1 MDPVAADGFG
11 RAVDAY
17 ERGRPA
23 YPLEALAWLV
33 AALRI
38 GPKTTVVDVGAG
50 TGKFTAQLIP
60 TGATIVAVE
69 PIDAMRATLTANL
82 PTVVALPGT
91 AEALP
96 LETASADAIV
106 AAQAFHWFNIPAAAA
121 EFHRVL
127 RPGGRLGVIWN
138 ERDTSV
144 DWAKELDAIVE
155 PYRGDGPH
163 PRSQRDVELG
173 DRFGPP
179 QHADFSHVQVVDLS
193 TLRDRVASMS
203 FVAVLP
209 ADERTRVLEGVAAL
223 VARQPT
229 TAGRSAFPLPYRTSA
244 WWAERRS

>member
-1 MDPVAADGFG
+1 MDPVAAEGFG
-11 RAVDAY
+11 RAVEAY

-23 YPLEALAWLV
+23 YPLEAVAWLV
-33 AALRI
+33 DALRI
-38 GPKTTVVDVGAG
+38 GPGTTVVDVGAG
-50 TGKFTAQLIP
+50 TGKFTAQLVP

-69 PIDAMRATLTANL
+69 PIDAMRETLSANL
-82 PTVVALPGT
+82 PTVAAVPGT

-96 LETASADAIV
+96 LETASANAIV
-106 AAQAFHWFNIPAAAA
+106 AAQAFHWFNVPRAAA

-144 DWAKELDAIVE
+144 DWARELDAIVE
-155 PYRGDGPH
+155 PYRREGPH
-163 PRSQRDVELG
+163 PRLQREVELG
-173 DRFGPP
+173 DRFGPL
-179 QHADFSHVQVVDLS
+179 QHAIFSHAHVVNLA

-209 ADERTRVLEGVAAL
+209 DNERTQVLDRVAAL
-223 VARQPT
+223 VARHPA
-229 TAGRSAFPLPYRTSA
+229 TAGRAAFELPYRTNA